1 MSAVCSIFVLNKH
14 LTYLYTVSHIHQS
27 IEGEWGEGNRAL
39 PSAIALPVTV
49 TCASTLAHKARESN
63 RLAPR
68 WTGKATWPRPK
79 ARNYAFWQ
87 RRPKQQ
93 QQQQQIRGRR
103 GEGQS
108 ALATAPPSA
117 YKLVF
122 AAPPPTAFRAAFLA
136 SVLFFFCSPHIHIS
150 IIFFPSSNTL
160 ILNTN
165 RDRKS

>member
-27 IEGEWGEGNRAL
+27 IEGQWGEGNVAL

-93 QQQQQIRGRR
+93 QQQQQQIRGRR
-103 GEGQS
+103 EEGQS
-108 ALATAPPSA
+108 VLATAPPSA

-136 SVLFFFCSPHIHIS
+136 SVLFFFVLHTYIFLLF
-150 IIFFPSSNTL
+150 FFPAQTH
-160 ILNTN
+160 
-165 RDRKS
+165 